1 MRLQPVHTILL
12 LLLLLWEE
20 TTIISF
26 NMCRQVNITYSL
38 FFKRQKKIT
47 PRFQKSCATLRVVT
61 WQCLTPPHSWI
72 SLWLHICKRR
82 CWAVWDVTNM
92 ELCVLVCSLFVGSST
107 HTHLCDWLWLQ
118 ICRSAVDATRSQ
130 DVDLH
135 RDRMWNFHSVWPHPN
150 PKTACT
156 VVTTGELAIYRNQNV
171 LNEFLRDVVQCVE
184 TVLFCWICG
193 QKILFL
199 AFQLFVQWL
208 HGFPTGDG
216 RVAGGGWKATKEKML
231 RSLRRLTERTDKAR
245 DCYPS
250 YSHLITLYVANWGVL
265 CVTAGVLCALGRSGL
280 NRHKRELALFFV
292 PSIYRAYKS
301 VFFFLREDLANAA
314 CMLNPPHPL
323 FLAPSY
329 PSPRWF
335 LLARQRSYSSP
346 CSRAKG
352 HKVRLF
358 ACVGFFFSGT
368 E

>member
-1 MRLQPVHTILL
+1 M
-12 LLLLLWEE
+12 
-20 TTIISF
+20 
-26 NMCRQVNITYSL
+26 N
-38 FFKRQKKIT
+38 
-47 PRFQKSCATLRVVT
+47 SCVTLY
-61 WQCLTPPHSWI
+61 
-72 SLWLHICKRR
+72 
-82 CWAVWDVTNM
+82 
-92 ELCVLVCSLFVGSST
+92 
-107 HTHLCDWLWLQ
+107 
-118 ICRSAVDATRSQ
+118 
-130 DVDLH
+130 
-135 RDRMWNFHSVWPHPN
+135 SVW
-150 PKTACT
+150 
-156 VVTTGELAIYRNQNV
+156 R
-171 LNEFLRDVVQCVE
+171 
-184 TVLFCWICG
+184 LFCSVLLNLWAENPF
-193 QKILFL
+193 FL
-199 AFQLFVQWL
+199 AFQVFVQWL

-265 CVTAGVLCALGRSGL
+265 CATAGVLCALGRSGF

-335 LLARQRSYSSP
+335 YWQDSVLTRPPVQEP
-346 CSRAKG
+346 RAT
-352 HKVRLF
+352 KVRLF

>member
-1 MRLQPVHTILL
+1 MWQTWNSVCWFVVCLWGQAHTHIFA
-12 LLLLLWEE
+12 
-20 TTIISF
+20 IGCGCKFADQQS
-26 NMCRQVNITYSL
+26 
-38 FFKRQKKIT
+38 T
-47 PRFQKSCATLRVVT
+47 PREAKM
-61 WQCLTPPHSWI
+61 WI
-72 SLWLHICKRR
+72 
-82 CWAVWDVTNM
+82 
-92 ELCVLVCSLFVGSST
+92 
-107 HTHLCDWLWLQ
+107 
-118 ICRSAVDATRSQ
+118 
-130 DVDLH
+130 
-135 RDRMWNFHSVWPHPN
+135 FHSVWPHPN

-329 PSPRWF
+329 PSPPGFTGKTAF
-335 LLARQRSYSSP
+335 LLVP
-346 CSRAKG
+346 
-352 HKVRLF
+352 LF
-358 ACVGFFFSGT
+358 KSQGPQSASVCLCRVFLFGDWI
-368 E
+368 EEK

>member
-1 MRLQPVHTILL
+1 MWQTWNSVCWFVVCLWGQAQHKHTSLRLAVAANLPISSRRHTKPRCGFASRPDVKFSFCVTASQSQNGLYSCHNRR
-12 LLLLLWEE
+12 
-20 TTIISF
+20 ISDLSKPK
-26 NMCRQVNITYSL
+26 C
-38 FFKRQKKIT
+38 FK
-47 PRFQKSCATLRVVT
+47 
-61 WQCLTPPHSWI
+61 WI
-72 SLWLHICKRR
+72 PAWR
-82 CWAVWDVTNM
+82 
-92 ELCVLVCSLFVGSST
+92 
-107 HTHLCDWLWLQ
+107 
-118 ICRSAVDATRSQ
+118 
-130 DVDLH
+130 
-135 RDRMWNFHSVWPHPN
+135 
-150 PKTACT
+150 CT
-156 VVTTGELAIYRNQNV
+156 VCG
-171 LNEFLRDVVQCVE
+171 DCS
-184 TVLFCWICG
+184 VLFCWICG